1 MSTHLQQKQEKLQEI
16 LSRLSEEA
24 ANGIPII
31 VEGKKDAEALS
42 VLGVRGKIVAA
53 KSGGRSL
60 LAVVTEVKDSGA
72 CEAILLLD
80 HDRRGK
86 EWTARLKNLLEHD
99 GITPNTVFW
108 AELFG
113 LVGREVKDVE
123 GLASYMETLNSKISS
138 DS

>member
-1 MSTHLQQKQEKLQEI
+1 LSAHLQQKREKLQEI
-16 LSRLSEEA
+16 LSRLSEEIA
-24 ANGIPII
+24 DGIPII
-31 VEGKKDAEALS
+31 VEGKKDAEALN

-60 LAVVTEVKDSGA
+60 LAVVTEAKDSGA
-72 CEAILLLD
+72 CEAVLLLD

-86 EWTARLKNLLEHD
+86 EWTARLKNLLEHE
-99 GITPNTVFW
+99 GITPNTIFW

-113 LVGREVKDVE
+113 LVGREIKDVE

-138 DS
+138 AS

>member
-16 LSRLSEEA
+16 LSHLFEETA
-24 ANGIPII
+24 KGTPII
-31 VEGKKDAEALS
+31 VEGKKDAEALN
-42 VLGVRGKIVAA
+42 VLGVRGKIVEA

-60 LAVVTEVKDSGA
+60 LAVATEVKDSGA

-86 EWTARLKNLLEHD
+86 ELTVRLKNLLEHE

-108 AELFG
+108 AELFS

-123 GLASYMETLNSKISS
+123 GLASYVETLNSKISS